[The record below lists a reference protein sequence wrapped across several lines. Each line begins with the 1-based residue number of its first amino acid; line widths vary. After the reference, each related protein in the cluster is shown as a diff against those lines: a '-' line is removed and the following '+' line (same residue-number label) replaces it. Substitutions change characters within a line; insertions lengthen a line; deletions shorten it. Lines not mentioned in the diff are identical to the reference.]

1 MTEVEF
7 SKLFERKRKKI
18 IKKVS
23 KICSERDIILTTGVD
38 FKNDIILEFRKTKYN
53 KISKVSYPY
62 MDYTECHVL
71 FSDIMKRSV
80 FFIMRDIKGFI
91 KMTGMW

>member
-1 MTEVEF
+1 MTELEYT
-7 SKLFERKRKKI
+7 KLFERKRKKI

-23 KICSERDIILTTGVD
+23 KICSERNIILSTGAD
-38 FKNDIILEFRKTKYN
+38 FKNDIVLEFRKTKYN

-62 MDYTECHVL
+62 MDYAECHVL
-71 FSDIMKRSV
+71 SSDIMKRSV
-80 FFIMRDIKGFI
+80 FFIIRDIKGFI

>member
-7 SKLFERKRKKI
+7 SKQFERKRKKI

-23 KICSERDIILTTGVD
+23 KICSERNIILTTGVD

-62 MDYTECHVL
+62 MGYTECHVL
-71 FSDIMKRSV
+71 VSDIMNRSV
-80 FFIMRDIKGFI
+80 FFIIRDIKGFI
-91 KMTGMW
+91 KMAGMW

>member
-7 SKLFERKRKKI
+7 SKQFERKRKKI

-23 KICSERDIILTTGVD
+23 KICSERNIILTTGAD
-38 FKNDIILEFRKTKYN
+38 FKNDITLEFRKTKYN

-62 MDYTECHVL
+62 MDYTVCYVL
-71 FSDIMKRSV
+71 ASDIMKRSV
-80 FFIMRDIKGFI
+80 FFIIRDIKGFI
-91 KMTGMW
+91 KMAGMW